1 MQETL
6 KQLDKMLNEYLVK
19 KAPPL
24 PENVKEFI
32 VKYGPWIVLVLG
44 ILALPAILAAFGLG
58 ALFGGMAF
66 SVGFRVGL
74 NYQLTMLLAL
84 VQTVIQFAAIPGLL
98 KRQMAGWN
106 LVFYGTLLGGVVS
119 LLSFNI
125 LGLLIGTGLGLYI
138 LYQIKSYYK

>member
-1 MQETL
+1 MEVL
-6 KQLDKMLNEYLVK
+6 GQLDKTLSEYLLK

-24 PENVKEFI
+24 PPQVREFL
-32 VKYGPWIVLVLG
+32 VKYGPWIMLVLG

-58 ALFGGMAF
+58 TLFGGMAMTA
-66 SVGFRVGL
+66 GLRVGL

-84 VQTVIQFAAIPGLL
+84 VQIIIQFAAIPGLM
-98 KRQMAGWN
+98 KRQLQGWK
-106 LVFYGTLLGGVVS
+106 LVFYGTLLGAVVS
-119 LLSFNI
+119 LVSFNI